1 MSAPLTGWAAW
12 RRSLAIGGGLTV
24 VLMLIGTIGYLTAD
38 QPAPRVPPEP
48 VVVVEA
54 VPGGI
59 AAVSDSHG
67 PRDHHDGRSAGFA
80 HDELGA
86 AIAASNLTARVSPAA
101 GDVAKA
107 AVIEQCFGDIPTTLA
122 RLRSALP
129 MSDSPS
135 RAALQP
141 QALHYRV
148 LAGDPHGDAVVVS
161 LLAETP
167 QARDLGGLSRID
179 ATLSWIDGDWRLRV
193 PLPAPSIH
201 PSTEGY
207 TLLGRTS

>member
-1 MSAPLTGWAAW
+1 VSAPLTGWAAW
-12 RRSLAIGGGLTV
+12 RRSLAIGAGLTV
-24 VLMLIGTIGYLTAD
+24 VLVLIGTIGFLTAD
-38 QPAPRVPPEP
+38 QPVPRVPPEP

-59 AAVSDSHG
+59 VAVSDSHG
-67 PRDHHDGRSAGFA
+67 PRDRRDGRSAGFT

-86 AIAASNLTARVSPAA
+86 AIAASNLTARVSPTA
-101 GDVAKA
+101 GDVAETT
-107 AVIEQCFGDIPTTLA
+107 ITEQCFGDIPTTLA

-135 RAALQP
+135 RRALQP
-141 QALHYRV
+141 QALYFRV
-148 LAGDPHGDAVVVS
+148 LAGDPRGDAVVVS
-161 LLAETP
+161 LLAKTP

-179 ATLSWIDGDWRLRV
+179 ATLRWIDGDWRLRV

-201 PSTEGY
+201 PSSDGY

>member
-1 MSAPLTGWAAW
+1 
-12 RRSLAIGGGLTV
+12 
-24 VLMLIGTIGYLTAD
+24 
-38 QPAPRVPPEP
+38 
-48 VVVVEA
+48 VVEA

-67 PRDHHDGRSAGFA
+67 PRDSHDGRSAGFA

-101 GDVAKA
+101 GDVAEA
-107 AVIEQCFGDIPTTLA
+107 TVTEQCFGDIPAALV

-135 RAALQP
+135 LAALQP

-148 LAGDPHGDAVVVS
+148 LAGDLHGDAVVVS

-167 QARDLGGLSRID
+167 QARDLGGLSRTD
-179 ATLSWIDGDWRLRV
+179 ARLRWIDGDWRLRV

>member
-1 MSAPLTGWAAW
+1 VNAPLTGWAAW
-12 RRSLAIGGGLTV
+12 RRSLAIGAGLAV
-24 VLMLIGTIGYLTAD
+24 VLVLTGTIGFLTAD
-38 QPAPRVPPEP
+38 QPAPHVPPEP
-48 VVVVEA
+48 VVVVA

-67 PRDHHDGRSAGFA
+67 PRDRRDGRSAGFA

-101 GDVAKA
+101 GAVAEA
-107 AVIEQCFGDIPTTLA
+107 TVTGQCFGDIPTTLA

-141 QALHYRV
+141 EALHYRV
-148 LAGDPHGDAVVVS
+148 LAGDPRGDAVVVS

-167 QARDLGGLSRID
+167 QARGLGGLSRID
-179 ATLSWIDGDWRLRV
+179 ATLRWIDGDWRLRV

-201 PSTEGY
+201 PDRDG
-207 TLLGRTS
+207 